1 MGTGFIV
8 DSFMVVVLGGV
19 GSLAGAVLA
28 SVGIGQVNVIM
39 EPLYGAVAAKV
50 VVLLLVIAFIQRRPE
65 GLFAP
70 KGRR

>member
-1 MGTGFIV
+1 V
-8 DSFMVVVLGGV
+8 AASF
-19 GSLAGAVLA
+19 
-28 SVGIGQVNVIM
+28 GIGQINVIM

-50 VVLLLVIAFIQRRPE
+50 VVLLLVIAFIQWRPE